1 MNDPALQ
8 AYEDW
13 RARFLAGQPCPGLAA
28 LRQRGMLAALRAACP
43 RPAVSRSAPAA
54 DPRTDGR
61 YPAELVSTLAS
72 MLRNLLEAD
81 SPPAARERRP

>member
-43 RPAVSRSAPAA
+43 RPPLPPPAPAA
-54 DPRTDGR
+54 DTQTQDRH
-61 YPAELVSTLAS
+61 PAELVCVLAS
-72 MLRNLLEAD
+72 MLRNLREAD
-81 SPPAARERRP
+81 SPPATRERRP